1 MLISLDYLIEKYKI
15 KFTGIL
21 HVGMHEAEEIEIYE
35 KYINRNKILWIEA
48 IPNKVQYCLSK
59 YPLIL
64 VENAIINDVEDDVIF
79 NISNNG
85 QSSSILEL

>member
-35 KYINRNKILWIEA
+35 KYIIAQAGKSLGDFFLMKN
-48 IPNKVQYCLSK
+48 
-59 YPLIL
+59 
-64 VENAIINDVEDDVIF
+64 
-79 NISNNG
+79 
-85 QSSSILEL
+85 